1 MATTNVTVSQSWTL
15 AVSSAVSD
23 VLLSVAA
30 GGTVEIATTG
40 ADGTA
45 PTVSGHHLSHGD
57 GVTRDMLGD
66 GAIWARAIPAVS
78 GDAAAATLAVNA

>member
-1 MATTNVTVSQSWTL
+1 MATTNKAVTDAWTL

-30 GGTVEIATTG
+30 GGTVEVATTG
-40 ADGTA
+40 SDATA
-45 PTVSGHHLSHGD
+45 PTVSGHHLTLGM
-57 GVTRDMLGD
+57 GVTRDLLGA